1 MKIISNEKLIKRN
14 GRLGN
19 ILSIGSLII
28 LGVGMFLSFRDKD
41 GSLLPYTFGSLIL
54 GFLTFQIG
62 NFYMSKWGKSPRPDE
77 KLSAALK
84 GLDDKYT
91 LYHYSTDVSHLLVG
105 PAGLICLIPLSQG
118 GTIRYDEN
126 KDRWKQSG
134 GNWFMKTFGGE
145 NLGKPE
151 NEARYSVSDLSKF
164 LAKKAI
170 VLPNNEPDAILVFTN
185 DKASIEAEGSPV
197 TATTMA
203 KLKEVIRKKAKENPL
218 PLESLKEIESKLNEA

>member
-1 MKIISNEKLIKRN
+1 MKIISNEKIIKRN
-14 GRLGN
+14 GKIGN
-19 ILSIGSLII
+19 ILSIGSLLI

-41 GSLLPYTFGSLIL
+41 GTLLPYTFGALIL
-54 GFLTFQIG
+54 GFLSFQIG

-84 GLDDKYT
+84 GLDDKYS
-91 LYHYSTDVSHLLVG
+91 LYHYSTDVSHFLVG

-118 GTIRYDEN
+118 GTIRYDAG

-145 NLGKPE
+145 NMGKPE
-151 NEARYSVSDLSKF
+151 NEARYSVTDLTKF
-164 LAKKAI
+164 LAKKSI
-170 VLPNNEPDAILVFTN
+170 NIQNHQPEAILVFTN
-185 DKASIEAEGSPV
+185 EKATIEAEGSDL
-197 TATTMA
+197 TASTTS

-218 PLESLKEIESKLNEA
+218 PLEMIKEIEAKLSA

>member
-19 ILSIGSLII
+19 ILSIVSLVV
-28 LGVGMFLSFRDKD
+28 LGAGMFLSFRDKD
-41 GSLLPYTFGSLIL
+41 GALLPYTFGALIL

-77 KLSAALK
+77 KLSSALK

-91 LYHYSTDVSHLLVG
+91 LYHYSTAASHLLLG
-105 PAGLICLIPLSQG
+105 PAGLICLIPLGQG
-118 GTIRYDEN
+118 GTLTYDEK

-151 NEARYSVSDLSKF
+151 NEARYSVSDLERY
-164 LAKKAI
+164 LEKKGI
-170 VLPNNEPDAILVFTN
+170 KIDNYEPEAILVFTN
-185 DKASIEAEGSPV
+185 EKATVETQGSPLL
-197 TATTMA
+197 ATTAA
-203 KLKEVIRKKAKENPL
+203 KLKEVIRKKSKENPL
-218 PLESLKEIESKLNEA
+218 SPEKLKEIEEKFA

>member
-1 MKIISNEKLIKRN
+1 MKIISNDKLIKRN

-41 GSLLPYTFGSLIL
+41 GTLLPYTFGSLIL

-77 KLSAALK
+77 KLSAGLK

-118 GTIRYDEN
+118 GTIRYDAG

-145 NLGKPE
+145 NMGKPE
-151 NEARYSVSDLSKF
+151 NEARYSVSDLTKF
-164 LAKKAI
+164 LAKKSI
-170 VLPNNEPDAILVFTN
+170 TIPNYEPEAILVFTN
-185 DKASIEAEGSPV
+185 EKATIEAEGSDLS
-197 TATTMA
+197 ATTIA
-203 KLKEVIRKKAKENPL
+203 KLKEIIRKKAKGNPL
-218 PLESLKEIESKLNEA
+218 SLETLKEIETKINQA